1 MLKSPVSKRIDF
13 INSDMPIP
21 IRYRAR
27 FIENQY
33 YHVFNRTNNKE
44 LLFLSDENRH
54 FFLRKFEKHLSLY
67 LDTICWT
74 LLNNHFHF
82 FVKVRAKADII
93 DSLLKITKLL
103 RPDQTQYLAGDASI
117 NTLLQN
123 SFKRFFQSYAQSFNR
138 ENSRSGN
145 LFRRPFRR
153 VVIFNESYFT
163 AIIIYIHTNAWK
175 HGLCSD
181 FTNYEWSS
189 YQSFL
194 KETNINLIR
203 KDVIEWFGGMEQFAI
218 IHQNSAP
225 IYKNLGL

>member
-1 MLKSPVSKRIDF
+1 
-13 INSDMPIP
+13 MPIP
-21 IRYRAR
+21 IRYRAC
-27 FIENQY
+27 FIEDQY

-44 LLFLSDENRH
+44 ILFLSDENRH
-54 FFLRKFEKHLSLY
+54 FFLARFEKHLSLY
-67 LDTICWT
+67 LDTVCWT

-82 FVKVRAKADII
+82 FVKVRAQADIV
-93 DSLLKITKLL
+93 DSLSKITK
-103 RPDQTQYLAGDASI
+103 PHSSDQMRYLAGELSI
-117 NTLLQN
+117 NTVLQK

-138 ENSRSGN
+138 ENNRSGN

-153 VVIFNESYFT
+153 VSIFNESYYT

-181 FTNYEWSS
+181 FTKYEWSS

-194 KETNINLIR
+194 RETNINVIQQE
-203 KDVIEWFGGMEQFAI
+203 VIEWFGGTEKFASV
-218 IHQNSAP
+218 HQNAAP